1 MVCITK
7 RIKVKYVTQF
17 QWAFNIFNSYV
28 IISIISVIIS
38 VGYSGEHLE
47 NLQKSSLVF
56 MVVLRTLQTAHMA
69 SVEWNWKNCV
79 NGVADLVKRVLHP
92 QVQEQQKFPCLQKEA
107 SIC

>member
-1 MVCITK
+1 M
-7 RIKVKYVTQF
+7 
-17 QWAFNIFNSYV
+17 
-28 IISIISVIIS
+28 SVIIY

-56 MVVLRTLQTAHMA
+56 MAVLLALQTAHMA

-79 NGVADLVKRVLHP
+79 NGVTGLVKRVLHP
-92 QVQEQQKFPCLQKEA
+92 QVQKQQKFPCLQKEA